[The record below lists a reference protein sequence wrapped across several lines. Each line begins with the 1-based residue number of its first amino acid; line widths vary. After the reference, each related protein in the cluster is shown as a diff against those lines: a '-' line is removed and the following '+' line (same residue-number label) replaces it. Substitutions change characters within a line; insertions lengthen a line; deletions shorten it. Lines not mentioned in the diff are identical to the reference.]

1 MLTTTVDGLWV
12 LQAVTGVEQTCPELG
27 LRPLLPRLDTAE
39 RALRHPVA
47 AELMAVGALDQA
59 GNADPMVR
67 EWLTVLLRRDL
78 GLLVTIG
85 VPGGEPTRAAICRFA
100 TWWVVLERH
109 GNLVRLYPAGTAS
122 ARPGPA
128 NSWWVRSSGCAV
140 SLRPPRY
147 GRSPST
153 PTNYYTPYATPAPCG
168 RICSVSAWTSTS
180 YRW

>member
-1 MLTTTVDGLWV
+1 
-12 LQAVTGVEQTCPELG
+12 
-27 LRPLLPRLDTAE
+27 
-39 RALRHPVA
+39 
-47 AELMAVGALDQA
+47 
-59 GNADPMVR
+59 NA
-67 EWLTVLLRRDL
+67 T
-78 GLLVTIG
+78 
-85 VPGGEPTRAAICRFA
+85 A
-100 TWWVVLERH
+100 TWCGSTR
-109 GNLVRLYPAGTAS
+109 PAPPVT
-122 ARPGPA
+122 RPGPA